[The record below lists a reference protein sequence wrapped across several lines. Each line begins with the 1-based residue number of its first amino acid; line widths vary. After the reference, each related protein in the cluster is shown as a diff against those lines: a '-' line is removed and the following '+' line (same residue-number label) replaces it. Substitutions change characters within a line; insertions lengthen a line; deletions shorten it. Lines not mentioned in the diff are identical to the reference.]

1 MNKLLI
7 LISLGLIAIS
17 SNLAAEEIVVQAD
30 GNALKTSTL
39 PNHVYEGR
47 AIADA
52 LQSVVQSGAQSLDSF
67 SLVENGQVVFDQ
79 ISAQS
84 NIKIAGYRVLSIKDH
99 GDNISARLEVLL
111 LTADSKK
118 SGPTCR
124 QPTNLGV
131 AFKWR
136 GVSTKKMLP
145 FWVQIDEQSLKSE
158 ITKQINA
165 GGKFNISREGSA
177 KAAAEAEA
185 EAEANYS
192 LYETTSATDVS
203 APNYAITLSIYLDI
217 VDRISL
223 LAQSKTLVVK
233 AHSDLIRRSQPIEST
248 ELQADFRLQTTLLT
262 NSIGS
267 GRKNLERLQREVV
280 ELAQLSVAETLKKL
294 ECKNIISKI
303 KFENGSLQID
313 YGFQDGLLETE
324 IFSSYGTGTKQY
336 YFTVKKM
343 SNNSTTLHALSQD
356 SNLKLYEGLNIQL
369 LERF

>member
-1 MNKLLI
+1 MNNLLI

-17 SNLAAEEIVVQAD
+17 GNLAAEEIVVQAE
-30 GNALKTSTL
+30 GNALKTTTL
-39 PNHVYEGR
+39 PNHIYEGR

-84 NIKIAGYRVLSIKDH
+84 DIKIAGYRVLSIKDQ

-111 LTADSKK
+111 LTAGSKK

-136 GVSTKKMLP
+136 GVSTKTMLP
-145 FWVQIDEQSLKSE
+145 FWVQIDERSLKSE
-158 ITKQINA
+158 ITKQISA
-165 GGKFNISREGSA
+165 GGKFNIAREGSV
-177 KAAAEAEA
+177 KAVAD
-185 EAEANYS
+185 ANYS
-192 LYETTSATDVS
+192 LYKTTSAADVS
-203 APNYAITLSIYLDI
+203 APNYAITLSIDLDI
-217 VDRISL
+217 VNKISL

-233 AHSDLIRRSQPIEST
+233 AQSDLIRRSQPIEST

-262 NSIGS
+262 NNIGS
-267 GRKNLERLQREVV
+267 GRKNLERLQREIV

-294 ECKNIISKI
+294 ECKNFISKI

-343 SNNSTTLHALSQD
+343 SNNSTTLHALSQN

>member
-1 MNKLLI
+1 MNNLLI

-17 SNLAAEEIVVQAD
+17 GNLAAEEIVVQAE
-30 GNALKTSTL
+30 GNALKTTTL
-39 PNHVYEGR
+39 PNHIYEGR

-84 NIKIAGYRVLSIKDH
+84 DIKIAGYRVLSIKDH

-111 LTADSKK
+111 LSTDSKK
-118 SGPTCR
+118 TGPTCR
-124 QPTNLGV
+124 QPTNLGL

-177 KAAAEAEA
+177 KAVAGSH
-185 EAEANYS
+185 YS

-203 APNYAITLSIYLDI
+203 APNYAITLSIDLDI

-223 LAQSKTLVVK
+223 LVQSKTLVVK
-233 AHSDLIRRSQPIEST
+233 AQSDLIRRSQPIEST
-248 ELQADFRLQTTLLT
+248 ELQADFRLQATLLT
-262 NSIGS
+262 NNIGS
-267 GRKNLERLQREVV
+267 GRKNLERIQRGIV

-294 ECKNIISKI
+294 ECKNFISKI

-343 SNNSTTLHALSQD
+343 SNNSTTLHALSQN

>member
-7 LISLGLIAIS
+7 LISLALIAIS
-17 SNLAAEEIVVQAD
+17 SNLAAEEIVVQAE
-30 GNALKTSTL
+30 GSALKTATL
-39 PNHVYEGR
+39 PNHIYEGR

-52 LQSVVQSGAQSLDSF
+52 LQSVVQSGAQSLGSF

-118 SGPTCR
+118 SVPTCR
-124 QPTNLGV
+124 QPTNLDV
-131 AFKWR
+131 AFKWQ
-136 GVSTKKMLP
+136 GVSTKIMLP
-145 FWVQIDEQSLKSE
+145 FWVQIDEQSLTSE

-165 GGKFNISREGSA
+165 GGKFNISREGLARVATQSD
-177 KAAAEAEA
+177 
-185 EAEANYS
+185 YS
-192 LYETTSATDVS
+192 LYETTSATGVS
-203 APNYAITLSIYLDI
+203 TPNYTITLNIDLDI
-217 VDRISL
+217 LDRSSL
-223 LAQSKTLVVK
+223 MVQSKTLVVK
-233 AHSDLIRRSQPIEST
+233 AQSDLIRRSQPIAST

-262 NSIGS
+262 NRIGS
-267 GRKNLERLQREVV
+267 GRQNLERLQREIV
-280 ELAQLSVAETLKKL
+280 ELAQQSVAETLKKL
-294 ECKNIISKI
+294 ECKNFISKV
-303 KFENGSLQID
+303 KFQNGSLQID

-343 SNNSTTLHALSQD
+343 SNNSTTLHALSQN